1 MNYWLIFRDH
11 SENPILNRSTRE
23 LGMEKII
30 CYYRSP
36 IKIFM
41 VPDLDLLMG
50 TGMKLIKNEFLKRF
64 CCSSRNK
71 SCKLGNDWLFLQIF
85 LH

>member
-1 MNYWLIFRDH
+1 MNYWLIFHDH

-30 CYYRSP
+30 CYERSP

-50 TGMKLIKNEFLKRF
+50 TGMKLIKNEFLERF
-64 CCSSRNK
+64 C
-71 SCKLGNDWLFLQIF
+71 
-85 LH
+85 